1 MHQEASARY
10 ETFSLSELTHASDDV
25 GFVFVEFVGFQHA
38 AVLNFD
44 CVSYFSCIRAI

>member
-25 GFVFVEFVGFQHA
+25 WFVFVGFQHA